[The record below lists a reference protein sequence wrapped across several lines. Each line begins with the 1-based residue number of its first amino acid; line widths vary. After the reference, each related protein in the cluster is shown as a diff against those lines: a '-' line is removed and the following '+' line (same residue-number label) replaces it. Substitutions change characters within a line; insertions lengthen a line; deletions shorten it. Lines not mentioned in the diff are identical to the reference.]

1 MSMFTYRQALN
12 ELANNPFLRDL
23 VEKMAKKLDQDPLY
37 SLGGMTDYLITLI
50 MDEEESRARLRV
62 LQTGVWSLD
71 VDWDEIDFTYY
82 QMAYRIICVQGY
94 GHSEFWSVIDFNNE
108 YQTLK
113 DKCKVNYD
121 IRLKTDNEQK

>member
-1 MSMFTYRQALN
+1 
-12 ELANNPFLRDL
+12 
-23 VEKMAKKLDQDPLY
+23 MAKKLDQDPLY

-50 MDEEESRARLRV
+50 MDEEERRARSRV

>member
-1 MSMFTYRQALN
+1 MFTYQQALN

-23 VEKMAKKLDQDPLY
+23 VDKMVKKLDQDPLY

-50 MDEEESRARLRV
+50 MDEEERRARLRV

-82 QMAYRIICVQGY
+82 QMAYKIICVERY
-94 GHSEFWSVIDFNNE
+94 GHSEFWSAKDLNNE

-113 DKCKVNYD
+113 EKCKVNYD
-121 IRLKTDNEQK
+121 IRLKTYKEQK

>member
-1 MSMFTYRQALN
+1 MSMFTYQQALN
-12 ELANNPFLRDL
+12 ELAINPLLRDF

-37 SLGGMTDYLITLI
+37 SLDGMTDYIITLI
-50 MDEEESRARLRV
+50 MDEEENRARLKV
-62 LQTGVWSLD
+62 MQTGVWSLY

-82 QMAYRIICVQGY
+82 QMAYRIICVQRYGY
-94 GHSEFWSVIDFNNE
+94 SEYWSVKDFNNE

-121 IRLKTDNEQK
+121 IRLKIYKEQN

>member
-1 MSMFTYRQALN
+1 MFTYQQALN
-12 ELANNPFLRDL
+12 ELANNLFLRDL
-23 VEKMAKKLDQDPLY
+23 VDKMVKKLDQDPLY

-50 MDEEESRARLRV
+50 MDEEERRARLRV

-82 QMAYRIICVQGY
+82 QMAYKIICVERY
-94 GHSEFWSVIDFNNE
+94 GHSEFWSAKDFNNE

-113 DKCKVNYD
+113 EKCKVNYD
-121 IRLKTDNEQK
+121 IRLKTYKEQK

>member
-1 MSMFTYRQALN
+1 MFTYQQALN

-23 VEKMAKKLDQDPLY
+23 VDKMVKKLDQDPLY

-50 MDEEESRARLRV
+50 MDEEERRARLRV

-82 QMAYRIICVQGY
+82 QMAYKIICVERY
-94 GHSEFWSVIDFNNE
+94 GHSEFWSAKDFNNE

-113 DKCKVNYD
+113 EKCKVNYD
-121 IRLKTDNEQK
+121 IRLKTYKEQK

>member
-1 MSMFTYRQALN
+1 MFTYQQALN

-23 VEKMAKKLDQDPLY
+23 VEKMVKKLDQDPLY

-82 QMAYRIICVQGY
+82 QMAYKIICVQRY
-94 GHSEFWSVIDFNNE
+94 GHSEFWSAKDFNNE
-108 YQTLK
+108 YQILK
-113 DKCKVNYD
+113 EKCKVNYD
-121 IRLKTDNEQK
+121 IRLKTYKEQK

>member
-1 MSMFTYRQALN
+1 MFTYQQALN

-50 MDEEESRARLRV
+50 MDEEERRARSRV
-62 LQTGVWSLD
+62 LQTGVWCLD